1 MNIKNIA
8 IDEEICNLVAKPS
21 KRYHRGDKA
30 INTVLDAKKK
40 QAIYRLKYKFNGPK
54 WKPNA
59 V

>member
-30 INTVLDAKKK
+30 INTVLDAKKS
-40 QAIYRLKYKFNGPK
+40 RLYID
-54 WKPNA
+54 
-59 V
+59 